1 VRNNSSQPATVASSL
16 TLPPGWRQE
25 SNPQPVIVPPNS
37 QTTLALPIVAP
48 AQLSDQFAEISVT
61 ASARDR
67 ELLHESV
74 FVKVSAYVAGQ
85 LKY

>member
-1 VRNNSSQPATVASSL
+1 
-16 TLPPGWRQE
+16 
-25 SNPQPVIVPPNS
+25 VPPNS